1 MKARGSKQQKLNSI
15 RLLESRKIEH
25 EIIGYD
31 KSIRDARLVAEA
43 VGMPAEA
50 VFKTLVVQAQSG
62 KKPIL
67 ALIPSNTSLNLKRLA
82 KALGEKKVAMA
93 SHVDAERLTGLEVG
107 GISPLA
113 LLDKHWPVYL
123 DSFAEALPQIV
134 ISAGQRG
141 TQVRLGTD
149 ALLELID
156 GELIDVADDT

>member
-1 MKARGSKQQKLNSI
+1 MAIVKKLNSI
-15 RLLESRKIEH
+15 RLLEARNIEH

-43 VGMPAEA
+43 VGRPAEA
-50 VFKTLVVQAQSG
+50 VFKTLVAQAQSS

-67 ALIPSNTSLNLKRLA
+67 VLIPSNTSLNLKRLA
-82 KALGEKKVAMA
+82 KALGEKKMAMA
-93 SHVDAERLTGLEVG
+93 SHHDAERLTGLEVG

-113 LLDKHWPVYL
+113 LLDKRWPVYL
-123 DSFAEALPQIV
+123 DSFAEALPEVV

-149 ALLELID
+149 ALMDLT
-156 GELIDVADDT
+156 GCQLIDVADET